1 MTTAAVTAGPPQAP
15 EGTLPRALRHQL
27 LALPQRHDPVVDP
40 GDLPHAQGRVQPELR
55 ADRADHADLPA
66 DGPLLQPLVGLYTDR
81 HPKPHSLAFG
91 MGSTLCGLLLLSVAP
106 NFATVLV
113 AAALVARAR
122 RCSTPSPRA
131 SRAWPR
137 AGSRGWRSRSS
148 RWAATR
154 AAPWGRCWRRPWS
167 CRTGRAPSPGS
178 GWRRWWPSRCCGR
191 SAPGTR
197 RGT

>member
-1 MTTAAVTAGPPQAP
+1 VLYAISFSHFLNDMIQSLILAIYPMLKGEFSLSFAQIGLITLTYQLTVAAAAAG
-15 EGTLPRALRHQL
+15 G
-27 LALPQRHDPVVDP
+27 PV
-40 GDLPHAQGRVQPELR
+40 HR
-55 ADRADHADLPA
+55 PA
-66 DGPLLQPLVGLYTDR
+66 
-81 HPKPHSLAFG
+81 PKPHSLAFG